1 MYISNININ
10 DININDMNRK
20 TFLEFMAFA
29 RCMSLM
35 NEPFEKVW
43 DMFTDA
49 NHLNDK
55 PNKKN
60 K

>member
-1 MYISNININ
+1 
-10 DININDMNRK
+10 MNRK

-29 RCMSLM
+29 RRMSLM

-49 NHLNDK
+49 NRLPEPPAK
-55 PNKKN
+55 VIIRM
-60 K
+60 

>member
-1 MYISNININ
+1 
-10 DININDMNRK
+10 MNRT

-29 RCMSLM
+29 RRMSLM
-35 NEPFEKVW
+35 DEQFEKVW

-55 PNKKN
+55 PNKRIN
-60 K
+60 EQR